1 MTVIYRYVPAD
12 LDNMKFNKWAWQLK
26 SRKEIRKFKK
36 YLELAQAFTLYD
48 ETKDKPVAVLA
59 FHEYGEGMYYAC
71 IIASEDFGKNPKYAA
86 KMKYLSRC
94 LMRDF
99 HMEYVQTKSE
109 DAPELNRWHEFLG
122 FKPEKKLPN
131 HRRGKTFIIW
141 SM

>member
-48 ETKDKPVAVLA
+48 EAKDKPVAVLA

-86 KMKYLSRC
+86 KIPNC
-94 LMRDF
+94 AA
-99 HMEYVQTKSE
+99 
-109 DAPELNRWHEFLG
+109 APN
-122 FKPEKKLPN
+122 KKLLGLAI
-131 HRRGKTFIIW
+131 RGPKSVMAPTPRKIRDGRIAH
-141 SM
+141 SSSL